1 MAYLIL
7 LNPFFLFI
15 SLFILLIHLPV
26 HQAVNSG
33 FSVKLIRKNSTN
45 TPFQRLTDAAQTNS
59 YVYLGE
65 YLLELSIGTPPVNI
79 YGILD
84 TSSDL
89 IWTQCAPCLNCYK
102 QLDPLFDPKKSSTYT
117 DISCQS
123 DKCHLLIA
131 PACSG
136 ENTCDYTYGYADS
149 SVTRGALASETITFK
164 SSTGQPIQLNNI
176 IFGCGNNNRG
186 NFNDHEMGIIGLG
199 RGPTSLIS
207 QIGSSVGGKKFSQ
220 CLVPFHTD
228 ISISSKM
235 SFGQGSEVLGD
246 GVVSTPLVKGEI
258 GSAYGTVYFVTLQG
272 ISVEDTRFQ
281 ISNNS
286 ETLSKGNMLI
296 DSGTPSTILQ
306 QESYDQVFNEV
317 RKRVPMNSITD
328 DPDLG
333 PQLCYKTSTN
343 LKGPMIT
350 MHFEGAD
357 IQLTPTQTFIPPKDG
372 VFCFA
377 FTNTSNGDPGTLGNF
392 AQANFLIGYDLENDV
407 VSFKPT
413 DCTK

>member
-1 MAYLIL
+1 MAYPVMF
-7 LNPFFLFI
+7 NPFFLFM
-15 SLFILLIHLPV
+15 SLSILLIHLPV
-26 HQAVNSG
+26 HQAVNGG
-33 FSVKLIRKNSTN
+33 FSVKLIRKNSTHALSQHLMD
-45 TPFQRLTDAAQTNS
+45 TKQTNS
-59 YVYLGE
+59 YAYLGQH
-65 YLLELSIGTPPVNI
+65 LLELSIGTPPVKI

-84 TSSDL
+84 TGSDL
-89 IWTQCAPCLNCYK
+89 IWTQCVPCLNCYK

-149 SVTRGALASETITFK
+149 SVTRGTLASETITFK
-164 SSTGQPIQLNNI
+164 SSTGQPIQLNKI
-176 IFGCGNNNRG
+176 IFGCGHNNKG
-186 NFNDHEMGIIGLG
+186 TFNDHEMGIIGLAK
-199 RGPTSLIS
+199 GPTSLIS
-207 QIGSSVGGKKFSQ
+207 QIGSSFGGKKFSQ

-235 SFGQGSEVLGD
+235 SFGKGSEVLGD
-246 GVVSTPLVKGEI
+246 GVVSTPLVNGQI
-258 GSAYGTVYFVTLQG
+258 GTSYSSLYFVTLQG

-281 ISNNS
+281 ISNNPQ
-286 ETLSKGNMLI
+286 TLSKGNMLI
-296 DSGTPSTILQ
+296 DSGTPPTVLQ
-306 QESYDQVFNEV
+306 QQLYDQVFNEV
-317 RKRVPMNSITD
+317 RKRVPMSPITD

-343 LKGPMIT
+343 LKGPIIT

-357 IQLTPTQTFIPPKDG
+357 IKLTPIQTFIPPKDG
-372 VFCFA
+372 VFCLA
-377 FTNTSNGDPGTLGNF
+377 FTNTSNGETGTLGNF
-392 AQANFLIGYDLENDV
+392 AQANFLIGYDLEKDV